1 MITAIIEILAS
12 LGLFLF
18 GMLYL
23 EERIKTASGYSFK
36 KMINN
41 ATRTNL
47 RSLSLGFS
55 ATALFQS
62 SSVVSLMTLS
72 LIGAGTLSLQNGI
85 GIIFGSNIGTTAT
98 SWLIAL
104 IGFKFDIKLLA
115 YAVIALGG
123 IGSILVQKDSSW
135 RNYFGGMIGFGLIFL
150 GLEGM
155 KESFTFISDD
165 FDLTHYKQVDLY
177 LFFFIGF
184 ILTAIIQSS
193 SASIAIAQSALFTQ
207 LISFEMAAFFI
218 IGANVG
224 TTITIFLG
232 SIGGSP
238 DKKRAATVHFL
249 FNLSTA
255 LVALV
260 LIQPMTALTF
270 ILISTN
276 EPVIALALF
285 HTIFN
290 ILGVFLWFFW
300 IPKLASALA
309 KMFTKE
315 PLVVTKFIHTVTPT
329 VPVAA
334 LISLEKE
341 IHHLTHKVS
350 DFSLLCINIP
360 APRALE
366 KYESVDKLL
375 EDSKEPLNVSY
386 KKVYS
391 QLQELEG
398 EIFNYASIISLHITQ
413 DEQEQLNQLTSIAT
427 SLSSASKAMKDMLKD
442 FELLSNSDASEIQD
456 FYRNIRYQI
465 LNSTLIFNDYLQG
478 KEEDLSKM
486 QESYQQI
493 NTSYKS
499 ALESISSI
507 AQSPSIAK
515 NITAK
520 AINVVHLTRRY
531 TKNLYRALQEFEDN
545 KEAETLKNEV

>member
-1 MITAIIEILAS
+1 MITAIIETLAS

-23 EERIKTASGYSFK
+23 EERIKTASGHSFK
-36 KMINN
+36 KMITN
-41 ATRTNL
+41 ATCTNL

-62 SSVVSLMTLS
+62 SSVASLMTLS

-104 IGFKFDIKLLA
+104 IGFKFDIKLFA

-123 IGSILVQKDSSW
+123 IGSILVKRDNPW
-135 RNYFGGMIGFGLIFL
+135 RNYFGVMIGFGLIFL

-165 FDLTHYKQVDLY
+165 FDLTNYKQVDLY

-184 ILTAIIQSS
+184 LLTAIIQSS

-238 DKKRAATVHFL
+238 DKKRAAAVHFL
-249 FNLSTA
+249 FNFSTA

-260 LIQPMTALTF
+260 LIQPISTLTF
-270 ILISTN
+270 MLISPS

-290 ILGVFLWFFW
+290 ILGVVLWFFW
-300 IPKLASALA
+300 IPKLASILG

-315 PLVVTKFIHTVTPT
+315 PLVITKYIHTVTPT

-360 APRALE
+360 PPRALE
-366 KYESVDKLL
+366 KHQSVDKLL
-375 EDSKEPLNVSY
+375 EDSKEHLNVSY
-386 KKVYS
+386 QKVYN

-398 EIFNYASIISLHITQ
+398 EIFEYASNISLHITQ
-413 DEQEQLNQLTSIAT
+413 NEQDQLSQLTYIAT
-427 SLSSASKAMKDMLKD
+427 NLSSASKDIKDMLKD
-442 FELLSNSDASEIQD
+442 FELLSSSDVLVVRE
-456 FYRNIRYQI
+456 FYHNIRYQI

-486 QESYQQI
+486 KESYQLI
-493 NTSYKS
+493 NKSYKS

-507 AQSPSIAK
+507 AQSPSIEK
-515 NITAK
+515 NITTK

-531 TKNLYRALQEFEDN
+531 TKNLYRALQTFEQST
-545 KEAETLKNEV
+545 EEVLNDEE